1 MQERMKEHDR
11 DIRLA
16 RTQNSAVSEHANGTR
31 HEPLWNEM
39 KFIDRNNHWY
49 TRKVKEARDNPNDIN
64 RDNEAELLA
73 LCPSFTFQCC
83 VLKMTSPILSFGYF

>member
-1 MQERMKEHDR
+1 MQERIKEHDK

-31 HEPLWNEM
+31 HELLWNEM

-49 TRKVKEARDNPNDIN
+49 TRKVKEARDNPN
-64 RDNEAELLA
+64 R
-73 LCPSFTFQCC
+73 
-83 VLKMTSPILSFGYF
+83 

>member
-11 DIRLA
+11 VIRLA
-16 RTQNSAVSEHANGTR
+16 RTQNSAVSEHGNGTG
-31 HEPLWNEM
+31 HELLWNEM

-64 RDNEAELLA
+64 RDNEAEMPEA
-73 LCPSFTFQCC
+73 WMPTNRKHKSQRCTAN
-83 VLKMTSPILSFGYF
+83 

>member
-1 MQERMKEHDR
+1 MQERIKEHDK

-64 RDNEAELLA
+64 RDNEAEIPEA
-73 LCPSFTFQCC
+73 WMPTNRKHQNQRCTAN
-83 VLKMTSPILSFGYF
+83 